1 MNSFN
6 DNRFCCYKL
15 NTDSDQLLKI
25 KEQLLELATFNSAD
39 PNLELPSDGSS
50 RCNVYPLD
58 VVRDS
63 SIDLWSFIDQF
74 DGLVLPI
81 VRVCNLKPKKEFFP
95 HIDANVHGL
104 FMNTPAGH
112 IMPATINIVA
122 TPNST
127 SKTKWYR
134 QTKDNKFLD
143 PWASYV
149 GTTPDLEEIDEMV
162 VSNEAV
168 LFRTGQWHSVENISA
183 TENRVVASIFFNYTL
198 AWDNVVSILSEQG
211 MLLPR

>member
-15 NTDSDQLLKI
+15 NIDSDELAKI
-25 KEQLLELATFNSAD
+25 KQQLLELATFTSAD
-39 PNLELPSDGSS
+39 PELELPSDGSS
-50 RCNVYPLD
+50 RCNVYPLE
-58 VVRDS
+58 
-63 SIDLWSFIDQF
+63 DLKNSAENVWSFINQF
-74 DGLVLPI
+74 EGIVLPI
-81 VRVCNLKPKKEFFP
+81 IRVCNLKPKKEFLP

-104 FMNTPAGH
+104 FMNTPVGH

-134 QTKDNKFLD
+134 QTKDNQFLT
-143 PWASYV
+143 PWASYM
-149 GTTPDLEEIDEMV
+149 GGSPNLEEIDEMV
-162 VSNEAV
+162 VNAEPV

-183 TENRVVASIFFNYTL
+183 TDNRVVASIFFNYTL
-198 AWDNVVSILSEQG
+198 AWDNVVSILANQG
-211 MLLPR
+211 ILLPR